1 MIHFLFAGNLLVE
14 ILGLGSV
21 EVAEGGGEQGDIL
34 VPGLFLTNTE
44 HCDDDRECGAGLI
57 YFIK

>member
-1 MIHFLFAGNLLVE
+1 ME